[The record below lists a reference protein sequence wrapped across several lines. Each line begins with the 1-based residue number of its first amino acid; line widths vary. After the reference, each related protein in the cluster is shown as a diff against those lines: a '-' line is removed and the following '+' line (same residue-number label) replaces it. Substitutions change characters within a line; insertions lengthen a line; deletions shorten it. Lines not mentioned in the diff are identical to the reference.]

1 MASTQSTD
9 ERPLSPHVQIW
20 RWHATMAASI
30 AHRISGVALYMGSAL
45 IAALIISIAMG
56 PDAYE
61 TVYGLIL
68 SIPGRIVLLGFTG
81 ALTYHFANGIRHLI
95 WDGPGTGF
103 SPGVASMVSIFNFL
117 FATAATVGIWAMAYF
132 S

>member
-30 AHRISGVALYMGSAL
+30 AHRISGVALYIGSAL

>member
-1 MASTQSTD
+1 MASTPDTGQ
-9 ERPLSPHVQIW
+9 RPLSPHVSIW

-30 AHRISGVALYMGSAL
+30 AHRVSGVALYIGSAL

-61 TVYGLIL
+61 TVLGLVL

-81 ALTYHFANGIRHLI
+81 ALSYHFANGIRHLI

-117 FATAATVGIWAMAYF
+117 FATLATLGIWALAYYA
-132 S
+132 